1 MSEVFMII
9 RRYVVRMSSI
19 TFVERI
25 KNGYGLTDDPQRA
38 MGFNKDDSE
47 EVRSGKELAEELD
60 GTLEE
65 LVITVKVESIDETP

>member
-9 RRYVVRMSSI
+9 RRYVVRMSST

-25 KNGYGLTDDPQRA
+25 KNGYGLTGDPQRA

-65 LVITVKVESIDETP
+65 LVITVKVESIDATP